1 MTYSAKA
8 NPNATNSELDSKR
21 IITHKELN
29 DDQIYDIIKQYVE
42 IKVDRMDTQEL
53 IERVTQDLTDWYSDF
68 TLDELKDVIDV
79 NDDGLFEELV
89 DNVTQQYP
97 KQNYN
102 QGLWLQLL
110 FLSNLSQIGQ
120 EQVNGANI
128 LCVLIVNQSAKFI
141 TLVGQ
146 QYNALNVKNVLTNYT
161 GA

>member
-1 MTYSAKA
+1 M
-8 NPNATNSELDSKR
+8 
-21 IITHKELN
+21 IKELN
-29 DDQIYDIIKQYVE
+29 STQRNELISQYCELVVDGMDYKSLEQYVYETMVDYIDKLSDSE
-42 IKVDRMDTQEL
+42 IKEEVDN
-53 IERVTQDLTDWYSDF
+53 Y
-68 TLDELKDVIDV
+68 DEE
-79 NDDGLFEELV
+79 LFEELV

-102 QGLWLQLL
+102 QGLWLQPL

-120 EQVNGANI
+120 EQVNGASI

-146 QYNALNVKNVLTNYT
+146 QYNALNVKNVLTNYS